1 MRDFRH
7 GRRRTIVSGIAALIL
22 AVAGLSGGLPGTAH
36 AESANIRSSNIW
48 DGLKTD
54 VFGDKAIQTD
64 TGIVRLDAPKR
75 AQDAALV
82 PVDIFV
88 DPKKAPEG
96 LKALTLIVD
105 VNPSPVAATF
115 KFGNDAG
122 VTHLAT
128 RLRVDDYSFIRV
140 IAETPD
146 GKLHMAE
153 TFVKASGGCS
163 APAVKNAAEARK
175 TMGQMK
181 LRQFS
186 QAESA
191 DGASQELQVMIR
203 HPNNSGLQK
212 DPLTHYFIPPH
223 FIHQLTV
230 SQGDRPIFSMEG
242 GISISED
249 PNFRFDYKSD
259 GKGEIRVEA
268 TDTKGQVFGDKWP
281 LEAAGL

>member
-1 MRDFRH
+1 MRNFGH
-7 GRRRTIVSGIAALIL
+7 GRQRMAASAIAALFL
-22 AVAGLSGGLPGTAH
+22 GTAGLAGLLPATAH
-36 AESANIRSSNIW
+36 AQSTEVQSSKIW
-48 DGLKTD
+48 NELKTD
-54 VFGDKAIQTD
+54 VFGDKPIEVD
-64 TGIVRLDAPKR
+64 SGILRIDAPKR
-75 AQDAALV
+75 AQDAAIV
-82 PVDIFV
+82 PVDIFI
-88 DPKKAPEG
+88 DPGKAPNG

-105 VNPSPVAATF
+105 VNPSPVAAAFTF
-115 KFGNDAG
+115 GDESG

-128 RLRVDDYSFIRV
+128 RLRVDDYSFIRAV
-140 IAETPD
+140 AETPD
-146 GKLHMAE
+146 GKLHMVE

-163 APAVKNAAEARK
+163 APAVKNTAEAMK

-186 QAESA
+186 GTETT

-223 FIHQLTV
+223 FIHQLSV
-230 SQGDRPIFSMEG
+230 WQGDRPILSMEG

-268 TDTKGQVFGDKWP
+268 VDTKGKAFNDKWP
-281 LEAAGL
+281 LETAGL